1 MFLCFFLPSV
11 ISFFPPSFHFTFLSS
26 FSSYL
31 LTIIP
36 SLQVV
41 PFEQRVDVFQA
52 LLRADKAHFF
62 QTDGA
67 GGMMASIGEYRSCV
81 LRVWV
86 GALVDG
92 SYGSVWVLVS

>member
-1 MFLCFFLPSV
+1 M
-11 ISFFPPSFHFTFLSS
+11 
-26 FSSYL
+26 
-31 LTIIP
+31 
-36 SLQVV
+36 
-41 PFEQRVDVFQA
+41 FQA